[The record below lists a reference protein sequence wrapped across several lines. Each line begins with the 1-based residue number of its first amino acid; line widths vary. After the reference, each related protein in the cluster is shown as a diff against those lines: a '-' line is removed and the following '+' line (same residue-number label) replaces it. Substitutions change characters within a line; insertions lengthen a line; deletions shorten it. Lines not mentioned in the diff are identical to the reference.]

1 MSDDKTEEPTEHK
14 LRKSREKGEVA
25 RSQDVAVAASL
36 LAVLITLRAT
46 AHGMWDH
53 LHTLWALSTDW
64 GHGDL
69 PVPELLRRMQGML
82 LQGVMAFAPLPLA
95 GAMGA
100 FIGLVSHVGFMVA
113 MEAVAPKPEKLDPA
127 AGVKRLFSLK
137 SLLQLLMMVLKAT
150 VIGVA
155 LWIVVRHLLPLIS
168 GAAYQSVPG
177 VGALAWQ
184 AITLVLTIAVGVFG
198 VLAPVDFM
206 LQKHLYIKGQR
217 MSKDEV
223 KREHKSQEGDPHL
236 KGQRRQI
243 MRENVEGLAP
253 RKAVASAQAVVVNP
267 THYAV
272 AIRYVAE
279 ETGLP
284 IVVAKGV
291 DGQALHIRRL
301 ARELGVPIFANPP
314 LARAL
319 HKVPHGQTV
328 PPDLFEPVAAVL
340 RWVERLGPATA
351 APSPTPL
358 LSTMAPP
365 PRSP

>member
-1 MSDDKTEEPTEHK
+1 MSDDKTEQPTEHK
-14 LRKSREKGEVA
+14 LKTSREKGEVA
-25 RSQDVAVAASL
+25 RSQDVAVAAAM

-46 AHGMWDH
+46 AHSLWDH
-53 LHTLWALSTDW
+53 LQSIFALTSDL
-64 GHGDL
+64 GQGDL
-69 PVPELLRRMQGML
+69 PIPELLRRLQGML
-82 LQGVMAFAPLPLA
+82 LQGVLAFAPLPLA

-100 FIGLVSHVGFMVA
+100 FVGLVSHVGFVVA

-155 LWIVVRHLLPLIS
+155 LWIVVRHLLPLIG

-177 VGALAWQ
+177 VGAIAWESVV
-184 AITLVLTIAVGVFG
+184 LVLTIALGVFG

-206 LQKHLYIKGQR
+206 LQKYLFIKGQR

-223 KREHKSQEGDPHL
+223 KREHKSQEGDPQL

-253 RKAVASAQAVVVNP
+253 RKAVASAQAVVVN

-272 AIRYVAE
+272 AIRYVAD

-284 IVVAKGV
+284 IILAKGV

-319 HKVPHGQTV
+319 HKVPLGQTI
-328 PPDLFEPVAAVL
+328 PPELFESVAAVL
-340 RWVERLGPATA
+340 RWVERLASPPAASAASSASSPAGP
-351 APSPTPL
+351 L
-358 LSTMAPP
+358 PP
-365 PRSP
+365 VT